1 MVSLDNMW
9 IIISACFVFF
19 MQAGFIC
26 YEVGLVQAK
35 NVVSVAIENILAFVI
50 ATLVFCF
57 WGYGLMFGPTYH
69 GLWGNGFFLLNNLG
83 RVSNLSLFAHV
94 IFQLMFAGTA
104 VTIFAGSMSERTK
117 LSALVVAAICAA
129 GFIYPLYGH
138 WVWGGNYSAQT
149 MWLKGMGYLDFA
161 GATVVHATAGW
172 IALAGIIVVGARHGR
187 FDANGKIHKLG
198 RSNIPFATLGTFI
211 LWFGWFGFN
220 GGSLLKFDESIGLIL
235 VNTNLA
241 ASAGVA
247 GAILITWLFTKD
259 RSLAEAIFSGALGG
273 LVAITAGSNVL
284 TPLSSCI
291 VGFIAGSVVVLSAL
305 FLERLRLD
313 DAVGVVP
320 IHAFGGA
327 TGTILLAL
335 LSPAGY
341 LTEGSRLLQLQ
352 IQATGVL
359 TNFVW
364 SFGIGLILF
373 YILNRTIGLRV
384 TPEQEEKGL
393 NIVEY
398 DDIYS
403 WIDFKKTVHYENML
417 YEQNQVLRRQSRL
430 LIATQEQERVKLGR
444 DLHDG
449 VGQSLAAVKLQ
460 LGMLINKIKGVTKET
475 TLEKDMNNTLNLVEL
490 AVGEMRGVIMNLRP
504 KMLKERGLEETVRN
518 LASNIELSVGLLVRM
533 HIQDPIPTWN
543 EAVELN
549 IYRIIQECL
558 ANVIKH
564 ASATKVDLIFQ
575 KKPLNCF
582 MFSVSDDG
590 EGFSLDADSV
600 GIGLTSMRERASML
614 SGRLDIR
621 SSPGSGTTVV
631 LEVPVEQDTD
641 IDR

>member
-1 MVSLDNMW
+1 MASLDNLW

-26 YEVGLVQAK
+26 YEVGFVQAK

-50 ATLVFCF
+50 ATLVFCL
-57 WGYGLMFGPTYH
+57 WGYGLMFGPTFH
-69 GLWGNGFFLLNNLG
+69 GLWGNWFALLGNLT
-83 RVSNLSLFAHV
+83 RANNLSLFAHLL
-94 IFQLMFAGTA
+94 FQLMFAGTA

-117 LSALVVAAICAA
+117 LNSLVVAAIITA

-149 MWLKGMGYLDFA
+149 MWLKGMGFIDFA

-172 IALAGIIVVGARHGR
+172 VALAGIIVVGARRGR
-187 FDANGKIHKLG
+187 FDASGKIQKLG

-220 GGSLLKFDESIGLIL
+220 GGSVLKFDESIGLIL
-235 VNTNLA
+235 INTNLA
-241 ASAGVA
+241 ASAGVV

-259 RSLAEAIFSGALGG
+259 RSLIMAIFSGALGG

-284 TPLSSCI
+284 TPLDSCL
-291 VGFIAGSVVVLSAL
+291 VGLIAGAVVVFSTL

-335 LSPAGY
+335 LSPTGY
-341 LTEGSRLLQLQ
+341 LVRGSRLLQLQ
-352 IQATGVL
+352 IQTAGVL
-359 TNFVW
+359 TNFAW
-364 SFGIGLILF
+364 SFGIGLIVF
-373 YILNRTIGLRV
+373 YVLKKTVGLRV
-384 TPEQEEKGL
+384 TPEQEEQGL

-398 DDIYS
+398 NDIYS
-403 WIDFKKTVHYENML
+403 WVDFRKTMRYENML
-417 YEQNQVLRRQSRL
+417 YEQNQMLKRQSRL

-460 LGMLINKIKGVTKET
+460 LGMLINKVKGITRET
-475 TLEKDMNNTLNLVEL
+475 ALEKEMNNTLHLVES
-490 AVGEMRGVIMNLRP
+490 AVEEMRGVIMNLRP
-504 KMLKERGLEETVRN
+504 AFLRERGLEETIRN
-518 LASNIELSVGLLVRM
+518 LAGNIELSIGLSVVLHVE
-533 HIQDPIPTWN
+533 DPVPVWS

-549 IYRIIQECL
+549 IYRIFQESL

-564 ASATKVDLIFQ
+564 ASAARVELLFQ
-575 KKPLNCF
+575 KQHSNCYI
-582 MFSVSDDG
+582 FSIIDDG
-590 EGFSLDADSV
+590 VGFYPDAASG
-600 GIGLTSMRERASML
+600 GIGLLSMRERASLL

-621 SSPGSGTTVV
+621 SSPGSGTIVI
-631 LEVPVEQDTD
+631 LEVPIGQDTD
-641 IDR
+641 IDC